1 MIFRL
6 RIITAVL
13 SFVVV
18 LTLVGVIAASAAVIL
33 GDADGDGKVTITDA
47 TFVQQK
53 LAGLPLS
60 GDFSAGAADVDGN
73 GEIESLD
80 VTYIQRWIV
89 RMDTPYTIGVL
100 PTEAPTQAPTQAPTS
115 MPTDSD
121 GWGREIFQP

>member
-6 RIITAVL
+6 SRFTAIL
-13 SFVVV
+13 SVAAV
-18 LTLVGVIAASAAVIL
+18 LTLAGASAVAAAGIP

-60 GDFSAGAADVDGN
+60 GDFSAEAADVDGN

-80 VTYIQRWIV
+80 VTYIQRWIAH
-89 RMDTPYTIGVL
+89 MDTPYTIGVL